1 MAHEGIIHAQDFFGI
16 GLTIMVLS
24 KREYVGGSTGVIKE
38 FYQKKKRQKECESLR
53 GCNLLKAQ
61 KYCTRDSNISGMQG
75 SWLKCKQCSYSP
87 GTIWEGN
94 KALLAANRVENA

>member
-38 FYQKKKRQKECESLR
+38 FYQKKKGRRHVNPCVDVI
-53 GCNLLKAQ
+53 C
-61 KYCTRDSNISGMQG
+61 
-75 SWLKCKQCSYSP
+75 
-87 GTIWEGN
+87 
-94 KALLAANRVENA
+94 